1 MVDAGIRESNPASA
15 FLVNA
20 AIESASFNKNIEDPE
35 ACADDDTVF
44 FEAVFGSR
52 TDMDNLEPGDGS
64 NFRGRGRM
72 QVIVAGFPRCVSGRR
87 IASMPR
93 RHLLIATATLLL
105 ALPSRGQR
113 LAFISDL
120 DASRGLKAALESG
133 SLAAVRILG
142 VQDGF
147 LGNPKVRIPLPSAL

>member
-1 MVDAGIRESNPASA
+1 MA
-15 FLVNA
+15 NA
-20 AIESASFNKNIEDPE
+20 PD
-35 ACADDDTVF
+35 
-44 FEAVFGSR
+44 
-52 TDMDNLEPGDGS
+52 
-64 NFRGRGRM
+64 
-72 QVIVAGFPRCVSGRR
+72 
-87 IASMPR
+87 
-93 RHLLIATATLLL
+93 ATLLL